1 MLFVVAYDIGSDK
14 RRNLLASL
22 LENYGHRAQ
31 YSIFECDLDPARFET
46 LLAELRRFNADD
58 EQIRV
63 YAVCQGCVHQS
74 FVINGPDLAVNQGF
88 FLI

>member
-14 RRNLLASL
+14 RRNQLVSL

-31 YSIFECDLDPARFET
+31 YSIFECDLDQKRFEM

-63 YAVCQGCVHQS
+63 YAVCQGCVNQS
-74 FVINGPDLAVNQGF
+74 LVLNGPEFAVNQGF

>member
-31 YSIFECDLDPARFET
+31 FSIFECDLDAPRLET
-46 LLAELRRFNADD
+46 LLAELRHFNADD

-63 YAVCQGCVHQS
+63 YAVCQGCVRQS
-74 FVINGPDLAVNQGF
+74 LVINGPDFAVNQGF